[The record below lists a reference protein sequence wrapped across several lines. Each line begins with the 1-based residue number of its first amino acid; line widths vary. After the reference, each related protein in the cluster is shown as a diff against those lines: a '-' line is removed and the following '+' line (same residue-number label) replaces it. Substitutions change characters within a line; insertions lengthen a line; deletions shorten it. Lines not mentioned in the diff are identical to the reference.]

1 MLSNLH
7 PFQGLDL
14 HKDERMTAKSIKL
27 GNDDE
32 DISSTSK
39 RAIFQCS
46 PWRKKGRKV
55 HFLHEESTLGFTMK
69 SPVTQPPQPRSS
81 HHHSLS
87 FSHRSRS
94 PSRPLLLAFP
104 GAFSRQTKRLNGPPN
119 NPSAWTRLLPPR
131 MHTCE
136 ASRGRGS

>member
-1 MLSNLH
+1 
-7 PFQGLDL
+7 
-14 HKDERMTAKSIKL
+14 MTAKSIKL

-69 SPVTQPPQPRSS
+69 SPVTQPPQPALRTTTAFRS
-81 HHHSLS
+81 HIEAV
-87 FSHRSRS
+87 HRLGPCSSRFQA
-94 PSRPLLLAFP
+94 RFP
-104 GAFSRQTKRLNGPPN
+104 GKQNA
-119 NPSAWTRLLPPR
+119 
-131 MHTCE
+131 
-136 ASRGRGS
+136 